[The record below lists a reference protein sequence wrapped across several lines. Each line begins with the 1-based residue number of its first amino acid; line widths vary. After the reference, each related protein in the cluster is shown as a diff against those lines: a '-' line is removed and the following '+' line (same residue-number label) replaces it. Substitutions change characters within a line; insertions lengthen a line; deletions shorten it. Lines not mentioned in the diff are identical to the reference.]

1 MACCTGQT
9 KCNDTVTIGYLKD
22 LVNGIVSV
30 TTSKSDSYCPTYA
43 ELTGGTLVPNFVDGG
58 TNKWASN
65 VDGISVNGTYEN
77 TQVVKVENLRV
88 IYTRFKSIT
97 VSASPTS
104 LSECGGSTTLG
115 YEFKLTKNTK
125 GISDCSTGGTDTAT
139 EEGSDTASTVTYS
152 STQSWL
158 TINGSTA
165 TAPKNGTVSAATRST
180 NVTASV
186 TYRGSVHTSNT
197 ITISQ
202 VALTGAYETTG
213 TSTVTGIDLTYTP
226 TTRTFGCEGG
236 TYTVEAVG
244 KYYTRYKWKDSC
256 GTVYNEVYNDV
267 QGSSNLQTKTGTF
280 AEVLCP
286 TTSSTSSST
295 ASYSWSGITTSVT
308 FTQNC
313 SQSCGE
319 CEDYIVW
326 GSGTGTATAASFSG
340 AVCSG

>member
-97 VSASPTS
+97 ASASPTS

-115 YEFKLTKNTK
+115 YEFKLTKSTK

-139 EEGSDTASTVTYS
+139 EGRAD
-152 STQSWL
+152 
-158 TINGSTA
+158 
-165 TAPKNGTVSAATRST
+165 
-180 NVTASV
+180 
-186 TYRGSVHTSNT
+186 H
-197 ITISQ
+197 
-202 VALTGAYETTG
+202 
-213 TSTVTGIDLTYTP
+213 
-226 TTRTFGCEGG
+226 
-236 TYTVEAVG
+236 
-244 KYYTRYKWKDSC
+244 
-256 GTVYNEVYNDV
+256 
-267 QGSSNLQTKTGTF
+267 
-280 AEVLCP
+280 
-286 TTSSTSSST
+286 
-295 ASYSWSGITTSVT
+295 
-308 FTQNC
+308 
-313 SQSCGE
+313 
-319 CEDYIVW
+319 
-326 GSGTGTATAASFSG
+326 
-340 AVCSG
+340 